1 LRAAQ
6 RGLDTGISMTAAEQP
21 IICLCLSHF
30 ELYVRDLAGMEE
42 FYTRYLGFV
51 VTDRDAGDNGMV
63 FLSRNPREHHQ
74 LVLNPAVDPPPQSPV
89 DHFSFRV
96 ETLADLKI
104 LHRSLESG
112 PAALQTVSHGN
123 SWSIYFRD
131 PDGNRLELFTDTPWH
146 VDQPCRFEIDLGLDE
161 TELVAITEKMIR
173 ELPGFG
179 PAADWRDRHAS
190 AFVGCEPT
198 RADKEKG
205 DGRQA

>member
-1 LRAAQ
+1 
-6 RGLDTGISMTAAEQP
+6 MTAAEKP
-21 IICLCLSHF
+21 TICLCLSHV

-51 VTDRDAGDNGMV
+51 VTDRDRAGSGMV

-74 LVLNPAVDPPPQSPV
+74 LVLNPAVERAPQSPV

-96 ETLADLKI
+96 ETLADLKT
-104 LHRSLESG
+104 LYRSLEPG

-146 VDQPCRFEIDLGLDE
+146 VDQPCRFEIDLGLGE
-161 TELVAITEKMIR
+161 AELIAVTENTIR
-173 ELPGFG
+173 ALPGFG
-179 PAADWRDRHAS
+179 PAADWRDRQARAFGGGAAVPS
-190 AFVGCEPT
+190 AT
-198 RADKEKG
+198 DAG